1 MGVLLSNADGNYNR
15 GKYINPF
22 IMSTKN
28 LGQVA
33 GVAIQNTPPT
43 NITLIWYDN
52 TPSQMCHKV
61 YDTAKKT
68 WVIIDQKII
77 SSITYSEIENI
88 ARQSGLP
95 LGKFYQIT
103 DRNNTLALSITSTK
117 VQYTDSLGNILIDDL
132 GTNIQYH
139 VSSSNLQIDDISGT
153 FNSVNSNLVFIFEEL
168 ENDINNDYILG
179 KTYRNN
185 AWKLFK
191 FKLKSLIS
199 SQNGNSI
206 TWNNGV
212 FLNATKLFNDLK
224 DKIGG
229 FVSYDTYIK
238 TVDTQNAAINNVG
251 KENQEIISNAQ
262 KALTEAI
269 KPDTFYATQLPSI
282 STGGEATDVA
292 KGDTLLNIVSKIQRY
307 INKFKYATGIKIS
320 DKFTSLDKSGKV
332 NNNDTVETA
341 IAKLQNQQSNLRFS
355 LPTDW
360 TPNNSTNQNAV
371 AGEGY
376 DSVFGKIEA
385 DRRIKNNLQ
394 RSMDV
399 VIWGYDEDSYN
410 LNYRVENGMLEIRII
425 QFMKMEWLY
434 TRTVAYDYMKFYP
447 FDFDEDFINQIKPL
461 LFLPSGNDVA
471 RLIPLTTISLAKVAN
486 SDGWET
492 PNYDI
497 KALVSLAYSKYSI
510 YVDDKYVEKE
520 SLGLSL
526 TPISKISMVDGG
538 LQVQEVNDNTTFQ
551 SLAEDSQIRY
561 YIPPM
566 LIRYK
571 LF

>member
-43 NITLIWYDN
+43 NIALIWYDN

-103 DRNNTLALSITSTK
+103 DRNNTLALSIASTK

-153 FNSVNSNLVFIFEEL
+153 FNSVNSKLVFIFEEL

-206 TWNNGV
+206 TWNNGL

-238 TVDTQNAAINNVG
+238 TVDTQNTAINNVG

-262 KALTEAI
+262 KALTEAT

-399 VIWGYDEDSYN
+399 VIWGYDEGSYN

-434 TRTVAYDYMKFYP
+434 TRMPAYDYMKFYP
-447 FDFDEDFINQIKPL
+447 FDFEEDFINQIKPL

-538 LQVQEVNDNTTFQ
+538 LQVLEVNDNTTFQ